1 MLGHP
6 LTGGPV
12 RWHKFIYRYK
22 DFDRVLTSGSH
33 NANDSKLNLLYCS
46 VWQVLLILLKS
57 KLLATPG
64 GEELEESQI
73 LPDTV
78 INLFKG

>member
-1 MLGHP
+1 
-6 LTGGPV
+6 
-12 RWHKFIYRYK
+12 
-22 DFDRVLTSGSH
+22 
-33 NANDSKLNLLYCS
+33 
-46 VWQVLLILLKS
+46 VLLILLKS

-78 INLFKG
+78 INLFKGWVSSRISKARSRVVDPDPHYFGKLAPDSY

>member
-1 MLGHP
+1 
-6 LTGGPV
+6 
-12 RWHKFIYRYK
+12 
-22 DFDRVLTSGSH
+22 VL
-33 NANDSKLNLLYCS
+33 
-46 VWQVLLILLKS
+46 QILLKS

-73 LPDTV
+73 LADTV

>member
-1 MLGHP
+1 MKISVAYSLVVHIT
-6 LTGGPV
+6 LMTV
-12 RWHKFIYRYK
+12 
-22 DFDRVLTSGSH
+22 
-33 NANDSKLNLLYCS
+33 NLLYCS

>member
-1 MLGHP
+1 MI
-6 LTGGPV
+6 V
-12 RWHKFIYRYK
+12 
-22 DFDRVLTSGSH
+22 
-33 NANDSKLNLLYCS
+33 NLLYCFA
-46 VWQVLLILLKS
+46 WQVLLILLKS